1 VRDKAWID
9 LGELPDGGR
18 SVDVL
23 PRLLVPE
30 RSAASLAAVDD
41 AAKRLELEDARLK
54 QRNDVRTTL
63 LQGLAGAVVAVGLSL
78 TWRQIRVNQEG
89 QITERFNKAID
100 HLGSDKVDVRLGGIY
115 ALERIAKN
123 SEDDRDTIAEVLT
136 AFVRQHSPWPP
147 SSQPGRSGADLPST
161 AAALCC

>member
-1 VRDKAWID
+1 VWVAV
-9 LGELPDGGR
+9 LVVVGLVVLAGC
-18 SVDVL
+18 VYVL